1 MTGKS
6 GSKVKWAKGVLFFWN
21 SRTALLRAA
30 GWRKTMAT
38 RMNIMIVDDEKIVR
52 ESLFHWFTK
61 IGHYV
66 EKASSGFEA
75 LENLEKS
82 PFDVLFVDIKMP
94 AMNGI
99 ELLEKVKTEYPQ
111 TIVIIITAYGSI
123 ESAVRAMQLG
133 ASDYLLKPFKP
144 DYLSLVMEKIS
155 QQIKLSSEY
164 NYLKGRLEK
173 ITRFDDIIG
182 QGPAMEKIF
191 DLIPEVAK
199 SDSSIL
205 LTGET
210 GTGKELVAKAIHAKS
225 KRSHFPFIPINCGAI
240 PDSLLES
247 ELFGHQ
253 KGAFTGANH
262 SRKGFLEVVSGGTLF
277 LDEVGEVSAKMQIDL
292 LRVLE
297 EKKIT
302 RIGDCSPLM
311 VDFRLISATRRD
323 LEQEINAGNFR
334 EDFFYRI
341 NVITI
346 HIPPLRERKEDI
358 PLLIEHFLEKYSQE
372 TTKRV
377 DHITRDTIKR
387 LTAYEWP
394 GNVRELENAIERAV
408 VLSRSRTLDL
418 QDFSFLQ
425 ASPSTPSMPLSLLE
439 MEKHHIQQVL
449 NECDWNIT
457 RAAKILDINRVTL
470 HKKIKRLELQRN
482 VQYSF

>member
-1 MTGKS
+1 
-6 GSKVKWAKGVLFFWN
+6 
-21 SRTALLRAA
+21 
-30 GWRKTMAT
+30 
-38 RMNIMIVDDEKIVR
+38 
-52 ESLFHWFTK
+52 
-61 IGHYV
+61 
-66 EKASSGFEA
+66 
-75 LENLEKS
+75 
-82 PFDVLFVDIKMP
+82 
-94 AMNGI
+94 
-99 ELLEKVKTEYPQ
+99 
-111 TIVIIITAYGSI
+111 
-123 ESAVRAMQLG
+123 
-133 ASDYLLKPFKP
+133 
-144 DYLSLVMEKIS
+144 
-155 QQIKLSSEY
+155 
-164 NYLKGRLEK
+164 
-173 ITRFDDIIG
+173 
-182 QGPAMEKIF
+182 
-191 DLIPEVAK
+191 
-199 SDSSIL
+199 
-205 LTGET
+205 
-210 GTGKELVAKAIHAKS
+210 VAKAIHAKS

>member
-1 MTGKS
+1 MD
-6 GSKVKWAKGVLFFWN
+6 AK
-21 SRTALLRAA
+21 
-30 GWRKTMAT
+30 
-38 RMNIMIVDDEKIVR
+38 MNIMIVDDEKIVR
-52 ESLFHWFTK
+52 ESLYHWFTK
-61 IGHYV
+61 IGHTV

-75 LENLEKS
+75 LERLAEN

-94 AMNGI
+94 QMNGI
-99 ELLEKVKTEYPQ
+99 ELLEKVKTTYPD

-123 ESAVRAMQLG
+123 ESAVKAMQLG

-164 NYLKGRLEK
+164 NYLKTRLDK

-182 QGPAMEKIF
+182 QSPAMEKIF
-191 DLIPEVAK
+191 DLIPEVAS

-253 KGAFTGANH
+253 KGAFTGATH

-277 LDEVGEVSAKMQIDL
+277 LDEIGEVSAKMQIDL

-297 EKKIT
+297 DKKIT
-302 RIGDCSPLM
+302 RIGNSHPVP
-311 VDFRLISATRRD
+311 VDFRLISATRRN
-323 LEQEINAGNFR
+323 LEQQIADGHFR

-358 PLLIEHFLEKYSQE
+358 PLLVQHFLEKYSQE

-377 DHITRDTIKR
+377 DHITRDTIQR
-387 LTAYEWP
+387 LTDYEWA

-408 VLSRSRTLDL
+408 VLSKSRTLDL

-425 ASPSTPSMPLSLLE
+425 KTPEVFSRSMSLRE
-439 MEKHHIQQVL
+439 MEKHYIKKIL
-449 NECDWNIT
+449 EECDWNVT
-457 RAAKILDINRVTL
+457 RAAKILNVNRVTL
-470 HKKIKRLELQRN
+470 HKKIKRFEMQKGTRS
-482 VQYSF
+482 SF